1 MTPEDRA
8 TLEWAY
14 RVTLGYS
21 AEDEVIVLRDLSI
34 ITAFDRAM
42 LDPSSS
48 SQDAL
53 IVALAQALKLHLT
66 GVNFGQLRSDLVAA
80 GLREEVA
87 NCVHDHMVD
96 VSVEEWDRLRDRIR
110 WYRDDKCDP
119 IAFSTEASGTT

>member
-53 IVALAQALKLHLT
+53 IVALGQTIKLRLT
-66 GVNFGQLRSDLVAA
+66 GVQSGELRRDLIAA
-80 GLREEVA
+80 GMGKEVA
-87 NCVHDHMVD
+87 NCVHDHLMD
-96 VSVEEWDRLRDRIR
+96 ISVEEWNRLKERII
-110 WYRDDKCDP
+110 WYRDDKCLP
-119 IAFSTEASGTT
+119 ITGSTKAAGVS